1 MVLRNVAKTF
11 SLEEQRQEIN
21 EIAADLD
28 SLDTTV
34 SNLNFG
40 NTSNWDAAYSWGDHA
55 LAGYWVD
62 VPADRTNWDTA
73 YSWGDHAAA
82 GYLTSYTET
91 DTLLSVT
98 NRGNN
103 TDQFISFSSG
113 KGISMDTASNNPF
126 EIYGSSNQKAYI
138 VHAQNNGAGGAGD
151 LVVIAKNGLH
161 VYGGTSELAANLGFE
176 VVSGYS
182 KLLYQGNTKLETT
195 ATGVDITGTLDTDVI
210 SVSSELRFNDGSN
223 FVGISAPAGLSANYT
238 LTLPDNDGT
247 GAGQVLST
255 DGSGNLSWVSTGA
268 GDLVNGTL
276 AATIYRSSGEFR
288 LIAGGAQST
297 RPHIHLKNSTT
308 SDLEILGADGDS
320 AGVTIDSRGTGTVK
334 LKDGGA
340 TKLETSD
347 TGVTVL
353 GVISADN
360 GNSSDWNAAYGW
372 GDHSSAGYL
381 TAEADTLDS
390 VTDRGATTDNSVTVG
405 DFSANGL
412 SVSDNLLTLG
422 NSSNTF
428 TINFSQ
434 STGSSPR
441 ILNSITESGLQIQ
454 GAYNF
459 GGTFSED
466 IFLGTSGVASRFK
479 HLVPQTDLTYDLGSS
494 TKKWDNIYAG
504 KLYYSNNFADLA
516 SLPSATDYHGM
527 FAHVHAEGHGY
538 FAHAGGWWQLLD
550 TTSSLGELGDVNL
563 STAPNA
569 NDVLAWDGSNWAP
582 SASAGGGSGSGTL
595 SVTTSNAGKAYVDAV
610 PGTFTAYGVNLNDV
624 EQNTPTYTNTDGT
637 TTVPVT
643 NPANH
648 PDPVSLAF
656 DGREDTY
663 VDVTSTVDGGVVELV
678 FTNPVAEF
686 NLTRLILGFDG
697 NIECGF
703 NGGNYVTASGAT
715 GSITELTVTSAGSQ
729 TLDKLSFRTPT
740 ASSGVGKL
748 YYVIASYPNGWV
760 GGTNSRLTIKQTDIS
775 VGSSGTGDNQL
786 IMHDSSPVIQLTP
799 SDVNKVVAVKTDI
812 SREIIL
818 PAGTLM
824 TPGDTV
830 TVIDVGYGALD
841 RNDTNNYPQAT
852 GAGFPYMTYNSGN
865 AQYAPIKIYPSRDEG
880 IQGTNIQPWN
890 QPNSIS
896 NYTQSQTNTGYY
908 VPEPF
913 HGMPFAIKRNGG
925 SIKLMWIGPAYG
937 WRILP

>member
-1 MVLRNVAKTF
+1 MALRNVAKTF
-11 SLEEQRQEIN
+11 SLEQQRVEIN
-21 EIAADLD
+21 ELAADVDAL
-28 SLDTTV
+28 
-34 SNLNFG
+34 NLNSTTLSSFSVTTNIAG
-40 NTSNWDAAYSWGDHA
+40 ISALTYDNATGIFSYTPPDLSGYLTTSSP
-55 LAGYWVD
+55 AGGITS
-62 VPADRTNWDTA
+62 ANITNWDTA
-73 YSWGDHAAA
+73 YNWGDHANA
-82 GYLTSYTET
+82 GYLTDISS
-91 DTLLSVT
+91 LSVNGLSDVT
-98 NRGNN
+98 VSGPVTGQLLRYNSTLAQWENWFPNYLDN
-103 TDQFISFSSG
+103 TYVESDPVF
-113 KGISMDTASNNPF
+113 TASVASGITN
-126 EIYGSSNQKAYI
+126 AD
-138 VHAQNNGAGGAGD
+138 V
-151 LVVIAKNGLH
+151 
-161 VYGGTSELAANLGFE
+161 AN
-176 VVSGYS
+176 
-182 KLLYQGNTKLETT
+182 
-195 ATGVDITGTLDTDVI
+195 
-210 SVSSELRFNDGSN
+210 
-223 FVGISAPAGLSANYT
+223 
-238 LTLPDNDGT
+238 
-247 GAGQVLST
+247 
-255 DGSGNLSWVSTGA
+255 
-268 GDLVNGTL
+268 
-276 AATIYRSSGEFR
+276 
-288 LIAGGAQST
+288 
-297 RPHIHLKNSTT
+297 
-308 SDLEILGADGDS
+308 
-320 AGVTIDSRGTGTVK
+320 
-334 LKDGGA
+334 
-340 TKLETSD
+340 
-347 TGVTVL
+347 
-353 GVISADN
+353 
-360 GNSSDWNAAYGW
+360 WNAAYGW
-372 GDHSSAGYL
+372 GDHGLQGYLTSVALDDISDVTITTPSSGEYLSYDGTGWINSAIPSAASIGDNPPSSPNPGDLWWESDSGRLKVYYQDVDTSQWVDASPPLANPFNVTAADAANWDEAYGWGDHAQAGYI
-381 TAEADTLDS
+381 TAEADTLATVTTRGNSTTTGITLSTSNLILDS
-390 VTDRGATTDNSVTVG
+390 ASDQRIQHNVSGTEKSKIIFRSSGAVDYYASNGMSFYATNAASPINRRLTLLPAGGVQVEYQNSVKLETTATGVTITG
-405 DFSANGL
+405 DL
-412 SVSDNLLTLG
+412 SIPSKLIHDGDIDTYLLFDTDVIKLTTAG
-422 NSSNTF
+422 SERI
-428 TINFSQ
+428 TI
-434 STGSSPR
+434 GSSGQ
-441 ILNSITESGLQIQ
+441 LGL
-454 GAYNF
+454 G
-459 GGTFSED
+459 
-466 IFLGTSGVASRFK
+466 
-479 HLVPQTDLTYDLGSS
+479 
-494 TKKWDNIYAG
+494 
-504 KLYYSNNFADLA
+504 
-516 SLPSATDYHGM
+516 
-527 FAHVHAEGHGY
+527 
-538 FAHAGGWWQLLD
+538 
-550 TTSSLGELGDVNL
+550 
-563 STAPNA
+563 
-569 NDVLAWDGSNWAP
+569 GSNYGASGEVLTSNGPTAAP
-582 SASAGGGSGSGTL
+582 SWQAPTGGGGGSGTL

-663 VDVTSTVDGGVVELV
+663 VDVTSTVDGGVVEIV
-678 FTNPVAEF
+678 FTNSIAAS
-686 NLTRLILGFDG
+686 NLSRLILGFDG

-715 GSITELTVTSAGSQ
+715 GSITELTVTSTGSQ

-740 ASSGVGKL
+740 ASSGVGNL

-841 RNDTNNYPQAT
+841 RDDTNNYPQAT

>member
-11 SLEEQRQEIN
+11 SLEAQRQEVN
-21 EIAADLD
+21 EIAADLHA
-28 SLDTTV
+28 LDTTISSINFSGYLTAESDTLDSVTGRGSSTDNDITFGGVTTFNNNVEVYRTDGNARTIDFFDNTNTKRGSLFQSASRLELEGTNELDLSSSGDVTIKDRTWQTTRAIFKDNGAVELYYPGPVTTPGVPGAGVKRFETTSVGATITGTITAGGLTYPDSNGSSGDVLTSDGAGNVTWSAV
-34 SNLNFG
+34 SVGSSYADSDVDTHLNVSGANPGEILSWNGSDYAWVADQTGGGGGGIALTDFSVTT
-40 NTSNWDAAYSWGDHA
+40 NTAGTAALSYNDSNGVFSYTPPDLSGYLTSETSHADVVVDGDFASEGLMKRDATSGSYSI
-55 LAGYWVD
+55 V
-62 VPADRTNWDTA
+62 ADNSTNWDTA
-73 YSWGDHAAA
+73 HGWGDHGQA
-82 GYLTSYTET
+82 GYLTSYSET
-91 DTLLSVT
+91 DPVFTAS
-98 NRGNN
+98 
-103 TDQFISFSSG
+103 DAA
-113 KGISMDTASNNPF
+113 GIS
-126 EIYGSSNQKAYI
+126 
-138 VHAQNNGAGGAGD
+138 
-151 LVVIAKNGLH
+151 
-161 VYGGTSELAANLGFE
+161 
-176 VVSGYS
+176 
-182 KLLYQGNTKLETT
+182 
-195 ATGVDITGTLDTDVI
+195 
-210 SVSSELRFNDGSN
+210 
-223 FVGISAPAGLSANYT
+223 
-238 LTLPDNDGT
+238 
-247 GAGQVLST
+247 ST
-255 DGSGNLSWVSTGA
+255 DISNW
-268 GDLVNGTL
+268 
-276 AATIYRSSGEFR
+276 
-288 LIAGGAQST
+288 
-297 RPHIHLKNSTT
+297 
-308 SDLEILGADGDS
+308 
-320 AGVTIDSRGTGTVK
+320 
-334 LKDGGA
+334 
-340 TKLETSD
+340 D
-347 TGVTVL
+347 T
-353 GVISADN
+353 
-360 GNSSDWNAAYGW
+360 AYGW
-372 GDHSSAGYL
+372 GDHASAGYL
-381 TAEADTLDS
+381 TSQASVALND
-390 VTDRGATTDNSVTVG
+390 VTDVTIT
-405 DFSANGL
+405 SPSNGE
-412 SVSDNLLTLG
+412 
-422 NSSNTF
+422 
-428 TINFSQ
+428 I
-434 STGSSPR
+434 
-441 ILNSITESGLQIQ
+441 
-454 GAYNF
+454 
-459 GGTFSED
+459 
-466 IFLGTSGVASRFK
+466 
-479 HLVPQTDLTYDLGSS
+479 LTYNGSAWVNS
-494 TKKWDNIYAG
+494 TN
-504 KLYYSNNFADLA
+504 S
-516 SLPSATDYHGM
+516 
-527 FAHVHAEGHGY
+527 
-538 FAHAGGWWQLLD
+538 
-550 TTSSLGELGDVNL
+550 
-563 STAPNA
+563 
-569 NDVLAWDGSNWAP
+569 
-582 SASAGGGSGSGTL
+582 GGSGGSGTL

-624 EQNTPTYTNTDGT
+624 VQNTPTYTNTDGT

-686 NLTRLILGFDG
+686 NLSRLILGFDG

-729 TLDKLSFRTPT
+729 TLDKLTFRTPT
-740 ASSGVGKL
+740 ASSGVGNL
-748 YYVIASYPNGWV
+748 YYVIASYPNGWT

-786 IMHDSSPVIQLTP
+786 IMHDSSSVIQLTP

-896 NYTQSQTNTGYY
+896 NYTQSQTSTGYY